1 MPEKFAFIG
10 LGAMGGPLARHLA
23 RSGADLTVFDLDAE
37 RLAAVVAEGAK
48 SSASLG
54 DAVRDCDVAF
64 TCLPASREVR
74 SVILGDGGVLDQ
86 VAEGTLIVDTSTVD
100 PETTDEIAAAALEA
114 GCAFADAP
122 IGRTVDMAEQGKALF
137 MVGATSN
144 DFGRLKPALEAM
156 SSTIHHCGGPGSG
169 IRTKLVNNFL
179 AIASA
184 QLSAEALALGAGL
197 GLDVDQAL
205 KVVNDTTATNG
216 HLARLWPVKVL
227 AGDIAPGFSIDLA
240 FKDMCLVTDAARQA
254 GVPVVM
260 GGAARESLNLA
271 RKLGDF
277 GAKDFSALLD
287 VACAHAGLEVIRSS
301 AKKD

>member
-1 MPEKFAFIG
+1 MSEKFAFIG
-10 LGAMGGPLARHLA
+10 LGAMGGPLALHLA
-23 RSGADLTVFDLDAE
+23 RSGAELAVFDLDAD
-37 RLAAVVAEGAK
+37 RLAPAAAAGARAA
-48 SSASLG
+48 SSLS
-54 DAVRDCDVAF
+54 DAVQGCDIVF
-64 TCLPASREVR
+64 ICLPASREVR
-74 SVILGDGGVLDQ
+74 AVLLGEDGVLAH
-86 VAEGTLIVDTSTVD
+86 VGEGTLIVDTSTVD
-100 PETTDEIAAAALEA
+100 PETTDEIAAAALDV
-114 GCAFADAP
+114 GCAFADSP

-179 AIASA
+179 AIAAA

-197 GLDVDQAL
+197 GLDVDQVL
-205 KVVNDTTATNG
+205 KVVLDTTATNG

-227 AGDIAPGFSIDLA
+227 VGDIEPGFSIDLA

-254 GVPVVM
+254 GVPIVM

-271 RKLGDF
+271 RKLDDF

>member
-1 MPEKFAFIG
+1 MIEKFAFIG
-10 LGAMGGPLARHLA
+10 LGAMGGPLAGHLA
-23 RSGADLTVFDLDAE
+23 KSGADLTVFDLDAD
-37 RLAAVVAEGAK
+37 RLALVTAQGAK
-48 SSASLG
+48 SAVTLG
-54 DAVRDCDVAF
+54 AAVAGCDVVF
-64 TCLPASREVR
+64 TCLPASKEVR
-74 SVILGDGGVLDQ
+74 AVLLGPDGVLAQ
-86 VAEGTLIVDTSTVD
+86 VAKGTLIVDTSTVD
-100 PETTDEIAAAALEA
+100 PETTDEIAAAALDA

-122 IGRTVDMAEQGKALF
+122 IGRTVDMAIAGNALF

-156 SSTIHHCGGPGSG
+156 SSTIHHCGGPGTG

-197 GLDVDQAL
+197 GLNVDDVL

-227 AGDIAPGFSIDLA
+227 NGDIEPGFSIDLA

-271 RKLGDF
+271 RRRGDF
-277 GAKDFSALLD
+277 GTKDFSALLD
-287 VACAHAGLEVIRSS
+287 VASEQAGLGVIRSGL
-301 AKKD
+301 KKD

>member
-1 MPEKFAFIG
+1 MSEKFGFIG

-23 RSGADLTVFDLDAE
+23 RSGADLTVFDLNADSVK
-37 RLAAVVAEGAK
+37 AVVAEGAT
-48 SSASLG
+48 AATSLVE
-54 DAVRDCDVAF
+54 AVKDCDVVF
-64 TCLPASREVR
+64 TCLPASKEVR
-74 SVILGDGGVLDQ
+74 AVVLGERGILANVNK
-86 VAEGTLIVDTSTVD
+86 GTLIVDTSTVD
-100 PETTDEIAAAALEA
+100 PETTDDVAAAALEA

-122 IGRTVDMAEQGKALF
+122 IGRTVDLAEQGQALF

-156 SSTIHHCGGPGSG
+156 GSTIHHCGGPGTG

-184 QLSAEALALGAGL
+184 QLTAEALALGAGL
-197 GLDVDQAL
+197 GLDVDRAMN
-205 KVVNDTTATNG
+205 VVLDTTATNG
-216 HLARLWPVKVL
+216 HLARLWPAKVL
-227 AGDIAPGFSIDLA
+227 AGDIEPGFTIELA

-271 RKLGDF
+271 RKLDDF

-287 VACAHAGLEVIRSS
+287 VACAHAGLETIRSK
-301 AKKD
+301 A